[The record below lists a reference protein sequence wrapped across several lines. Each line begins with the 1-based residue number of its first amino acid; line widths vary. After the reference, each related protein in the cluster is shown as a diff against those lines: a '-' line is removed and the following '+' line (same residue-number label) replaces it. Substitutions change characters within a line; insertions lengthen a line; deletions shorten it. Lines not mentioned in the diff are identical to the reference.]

1 MSYIIP
7 ITSLSADNLGGVLSI
22 QVARKIDISAI
33 PDPVDGVVTGA
44 VTFFPE
50 KGFVNWVTIG
60 ESAGNS
66 SASRASREGSSRNN
80 RLPFRVAKDR
90 ATLRTMFVLAEE
102 DEFIVLFTD
111 ANGKKKIFGTLDT
124 PVRFRFDHSSGT
136 RHGDL
141 NHYSGEFYFEGPEN
155 MFEYDGSVESAPP
168 GPLPAVVQFNGEA
181 IASLSPGQVFNIISE
196 FGYETFYTTG

>member
-1 MSYIIP
+1 MSYLIP

-22 QVARKIDISAI
+22 QVARKIDISAL
-33 PDPVDGVVTGA
+33 PDPVDGVVTGT

-50 KGFVNWVTIG
+50 KGFVTWVTIG

-66 SASRASREGSSRNN
+66 SASRTSREGSSRNN

-90 ATLRTMFVLAEE
+90 ATLRNMFMIAEE

-124 PVRFRFDHSSGT
+124 PVRFRFDHASGT
-136 RHGDL
+136 ATSDL
-141 NHYSGEFYFEGPEN
+141 NHYACEFYFEGPEN
-155 MFEYDGSVESAPP
+155 MFEYDGTVSVAPP
-168 GPLPAVVQFNGEA
+168 GTAPAVVQFNGVA
-181 IASLSPGQVFNIISE
+181 IASLSPGQVLNIISE
-196 FGYETFYTTG
+196 FGYTNFFTTG

>member
-1 MSYIIP
+1 MSYLIP

-111 ANGKKKIFGTLDT
+111 ANGKKKNSTSKALRICLNMMVQWRVLPLAHCPRWFSLMVKRSLHSHPARCSISFQNSDT
-124 PVRFRFDHSSGT
+124 KPFIPPD
-136 RHGDL
+136 DKA
-141 NHYSGEFYFEGPEN
+141 
-155 MFEYDGSVESAPP
+155 GS
-168 GPLPAVVQFNGEA
+168 
-181 IASLSPGQVFNIISE
+181 
-196 FGYETFYTTG
+196 